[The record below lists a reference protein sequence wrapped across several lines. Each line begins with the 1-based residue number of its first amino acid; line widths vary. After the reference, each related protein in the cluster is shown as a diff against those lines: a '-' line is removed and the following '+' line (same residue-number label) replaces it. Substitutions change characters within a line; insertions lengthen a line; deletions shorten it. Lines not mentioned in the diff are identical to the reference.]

1 MKAIV
6 WSKNVCGFCVRA
18 KQLLDLHKIAY
29 EERNIQGEDW
39 SPKDLLEVVPNAQT
53 LPQIFIDDEYIG
65 GFVELEKWLKTK
77 PQN

>member
-6 WSKNVCGFCVRA
+6 WSKNMCGFCVRA
-18 KQLLDLHKIAY
+18 KQLLDLHKITY
-29 EERNIQGEDW
+29 EERNIQGKDW
-39 SPKDLLEVVPNAQT
+39 SPKDLFEVVPNAQT
-53 LPQIFIDDEYIG
+53 LPQIFINDEYIG